1 MHRRLLVF
9 ALGVLA
15 GNSPLLAQSVPAGQP
30 SASGPGQV
38 DTTTQTEDVK
48 FRNDGYDR
56 MTVAVHLSGTGP
68 YRFLVDTGA
77 DRTAISRELA
87 AKLKLASGE
96 KASLHSIAGI
106 STVSTATVPDLQ
118 VTRKNVQVVDA
129 PVLESSNM
137 GADGILGTDSLKS
150 QRVLFDF
157 EGQTLSVV
165 PSKKFE
171 AAYDPST
178 IVITAK
184 NRNGRLI
191 ITEATANGRRL
202 TVVLDTGA
210 QVSIGNSALR
220 KELLGRSSAG
230 GSQVVQLQSV
240 TGSMIAGDY
249 TFARKLE
256 MGGVTLN
263 NLPIVFADAHT
274 FKTLGLDKKPA
285 LLLGMNAL
293 RAFKKVSI
301 DFANKTFRVVLPE
314 HSENVVKMASRL

>member
-1 MHRRLLVF
+1 MHRPLLVF
-9 ALGVLA
+9 TLGVLA
-15 GNSPLLAQSVPAGQP
+15 GNSALSAQSVPAGHP
-30 SASGPGQV
+30 PASGQGQV

-48 FRNDGYDR
+48 FRNDAYDR

-87 AKLKLASGE
+87 AKLRLAAGE

-129 PVLESSNM
+129 PVLESANM
-137 GADGILGTDSLKS
+137 GADGILGTDSLRS

-157 EGQTLSVV
+157 EGQTLTVV
-165 PSKKFE
+165 PSRRFE
-171 AAYDPST
+171 AAYDPSA

-191 ITEATANGRRL
+191 ITEATVNGRRL

-220 KELLGRSSAG
+220 KELLGRSDTG

-314 HSENVVKMASRL
+314 HSENTVKMASRL

>member
-9 ALGVLA
+9 ALGVFA
-15 GNSPLLAQSVPAGQP
+15 GNSALSAQAVPAAQSPAG
-30 SASGPGQV
+30 GRGQI

-87 AKLKLASGE
+87 AKLKLAAGE

-118 VTRKNVQVVDA
+118 VTRKNVQVFDA

-137 GADGILGTDSLKS
+137 GADGILGTDSLRS

-165 PSKKFE
+165 PSKKFD
-171 AAYDPST
+171 AAYDPSA

-220 KELLGRSSAG
+220 KELLGNSAG
-230 GSQVVQLQSV
+230 GSQVQLQSV
-240 TGSMIAGDY
+240 TGGMLAGDY

-256 MGGVTLN
+256 LGGVTLN